1 MLRTLLTI
9 LMIATLAI
17 VNAKDIKV
25 IDSTDNSPL
34 AGASVISS
42 NGMIIGIT
50 DNEGKIKVENRDF
63 PLTIRY
69 MGYRSAQASAKD
81 ATISLQPEDYELP
94 DVVISSAGRPITRVQ
109 TYMREY
115 STGSTPTD
123 TLQLFNEYVVE
134 YFLAD
139 GKVKGY
145 SKGDAKAHVLAVR
158 RRGRIYKSPDVD
170 SVMQPRHEDEI
181 NLLSMMSLEAYLP
194 GDRFKE
200 TEAIKAGAKSDTV
213 QGKYYPKIMFRK
225 SNGIYEREYD
235 ALADHKNHVTSPMI
249 AKIFGLTMDIDE
261 ASKREIYKIEEGE
274 DYGLQ
279 NYISSSTTISFLGRG
294 KMFKRIFSVQQPI
307 RINSYIEQYPVE
319 ITHLTVEEYKEQKEQ
334 RKDKTAGTIKVQ
346 KPESLT
352 PLSPAVEQLIERVDR
367 GVK

>member
-25 IDSTDNSPL
+25 IDSIDNSPL

-194 GDRFKE
+194 GDRFK
-200 TEAIKAGAKSDTV
+200 
-213 QGKYYPKIMFRK
+213 
-225 SNGIYEREYD
+225 
-235 ALADHKNHVTSPMI
+235 
-249 AKIFGLTMDIDE
+249 
-261 ASKREIYKIEEGE
+261 
-274 DYGLQ
+274 
-279 NYISSSTTISFLGRG
+279 
-294 KMFKRIFSVQQPI
+294 
-307 RINSYIEQYPVE
+307 
-319 ITHLTVEEYKEQKEQ
+319 
-334 RKDKTAGTIKVQ
+334 
-346 KPESLT
+346 
-352 PLSPAVEQLIERVDR
+352 
-367 GVK
+367 